1 MMKMPYQSA
10 NEPPLGR
17 PEPVFH
23 CFRVHARRLWK
34 MEGEGLSTVRG
45 GTACQ
50 REERED
56 SKKED
61 SKTQRV
67 ERWKCAPPSQGIT
80 AQNQHDGLE

>member
-1 MMKMPYQSA
+1 MKMPYQSA

-50 REERED
+50 QEER
-56 SKKED
+56 ED

-67 ERWKCAPPSQGIT
+67 ERWKCALPSQGIT